1 MKIEMNCNK
10 SLVFALI
17 LVSANVAN
25 AATDQYSIVYNI
37 PIDQISVSTCRNLNQ
52 VGAYYVLTTNISSS
66 GTCITIGAQ
75 DIILEGQGYTVNYT
89 TTGSG
94 YGIVD
99 TGGYSNIT
107 IRNLNLNQNN
117 VNATYSHGI
126 YFKNVANSRVENIF
140 INTKGSSS
148 RGIYLDSSSSNYF
161 SGFNIATSNAGGA
174 YGIYSKSSNSNM
186 FAGFN
191 ISTTGSNSHGL
202 YIITSNNNRYPNLNI
217 STSGSSAYGIYDN
230 GNDNNFSNM
239 NVTSKY
245 LGFYIISA
253 GYNIVQDSS
262 IISESSY
269 DYYLRNAGTTNSFI
283 KTNFTTRKVYL
294 YDNVSSFNY
303 SNDNGIWLNTTQ
315 IRIPTTTLITTRS
328 LVNWTQT
335 NTSWQEKLSAS
346 RKLRY
351 EMRGLLANQNYSVWN
366 GAIIGYNL
374 TTDNSGNLPI
384 FDIDFTTSAKVIK
397 VVTR

>member
-1 MKIEMNCNK
+1 MKIGMNCNK

-17 LVSANVAN
+17 LVSVNAAS

-52 VGAYYVLTTNISSS
+52 AGAYYILTANISSS
-66 GTCITIGAQ
+66 GTCLTIRAQNIT
-75 DIILEGQGYTVNYT
+75 LEGQGYNINYT
-89 TTGSG
+89 MTGSG
-94 YGIVD
+94 YGIVN

-107 IRNLNLNQNN
+107 IRNLSLNQNN
-117 VNATYSHGI
+117 VVATYSHGI
-126 YFKNVANSRVENIF
+126 YFKNVANSRVENLF
-140 INTKGSSS
+140 INTKGNSS
-148 RGIYLDSSSSNYF
+148 RGIYLDSSNSNYF
-161 SGFNIATSNAGGA
+161 SGFNIATSNTGA
-174 YGIYSKSSNSNM
+174 YDIYSKSSNSNV
-186 FAGFN
+186 FANFN

-202 YIITSNNNRYPNLNI
+202 YIITSNNNRYPNLNV

-230 GNDNNFSNM
+230 GDGNSFSNM
-239 NVTSKY
+239 NIISKY
-245 LGFYIISA
+245 LGFYINSA
-253 GYNIVQDSS
+253 GYNIVKDSS
-262 IISESSY
+262 IISKSGY
-269 DYYLRNAGTTNSFI
+269 DYYLRNVGTTNSFI
-283 KTNFTTRKVYL
+283 NTNFTTRKVYL

-328 LVNWTQT
+328 LINWTQT

-351 EMRGLLANQNYSVWN
+351 DMRGLLANQNYSVWN

-384 FDIDFTTSAKVIK
+384 FDIDFTTSVKVIK